1 VASELIEDWALAALA
16 EGLYVEIRINREL
29 ADTGKVELAS
39 PDGKVLWLE
48 GKGAITRRLYMKAE
62 QNEAWIVDVDCT

>member
-1 VASELIEDWALAALA
+1 VASELIEDWTLA

-39 PDGKVLWLE
+39 PDGQVLWLE
-48 GKGAITRRLYMKAE
+48 GKGAITRRLYLKAE
-62 QNEAWIVDVDCT
+62 QTDAWIADIDRT